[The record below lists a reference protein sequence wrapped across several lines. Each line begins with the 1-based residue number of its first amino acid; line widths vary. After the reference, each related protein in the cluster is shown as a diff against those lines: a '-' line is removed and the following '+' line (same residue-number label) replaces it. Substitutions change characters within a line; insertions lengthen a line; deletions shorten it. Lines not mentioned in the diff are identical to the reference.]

1 MTASILVDDIVNMV
15 RDGIDERNLDTVTD
29 SDILQVLNRAQ
40 DYAAD
45 ICARHWQE
53 PLLTY
58 TDVPLVNNQQEYPIP
73 ENAFEDRLEHVEVII
88 RGIHYELKYINY
100 RQLAAYEI
108 PTPQQVP
115 SYYTIKGRTFRLIPA
130 AIGSYIMRI
139 WWLQNPETLQMSQGR
154 ITVMNPSS
162 NYVILDSVGSDLT
175 TSAAENNC
183 YVNFVDGTTG
193 IIRGSAQIASIVGN
207 KVTFKTIPDR
217 TSVYGKTISGT
228 LPTDLSPDDQIATVT
243 GTCVP
248 ILKKPFSNFMIQF
261 AVNEIRR
268 RLGDDIAPEMQMLK
282 DFEDQ
287 VKHTW
292 AGREQSI
299 RITKRSRNWLF
310 PRRRL
315 YT

>member
-1 MTASILVDDIVNMV
+1 MPSSLLVDDLVNMV
-15 RDGIDERNLDTVTD
+15 RDGIDERNLDTVTN
-29 SDILQVLNRAQ
+29 SDILQCMNRAQ

-45 ICARHWQE
+45 ICARHYQE
-53 PLLTY
+53 PILTY
-58 TDVPLVNNQQEYPIP
+58 TDLPLVNNQQEYDIP
-73 ENAFEDRLEHVEVII
+73 DNAFEDRLEHVEVII

-115 SYYTIKGRTFRLIPA
+115 SYYTIKGRKFRLIPA

-139 WWLQNPETLQMSQGR
+139 WWLQNPETLQLSQGR
-154 ITVMNPSS
+154 VTVANPAS
-162 NYVILDSVGSDLT
+162 NYVVLDSVGADLT
-175 TSAAENNC
+175 TAATDNNC
-183 YVNFVDGTTG
+183 YVNFVNGTTG
-193 IIRGSAQIASIVGN
+193 VIKGSAQIASIVGN
-207 KVTFKTIPDR
+207 KVTFKSTPDR
-217 TSVYGKTISGT
+217 LSVYGKNISGT
-228 LPTDLSPDDQIATVT
+228 LPVDLSLDDQISTVT

-248 ILKKPFSNFMIQF
+248 ILKKPFSNFFVQF
-261 AVNEIRR
+261 TVSEIRR
-268 RLGDDIAPEMQMLK
+268 RLGDDTATEMQVLK

-315 YT
+315 YS